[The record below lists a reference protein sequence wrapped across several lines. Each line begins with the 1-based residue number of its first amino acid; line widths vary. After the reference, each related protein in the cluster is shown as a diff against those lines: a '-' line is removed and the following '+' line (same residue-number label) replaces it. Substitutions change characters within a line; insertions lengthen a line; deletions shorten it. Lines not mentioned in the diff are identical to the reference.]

1 MMDPMCNDYDVVN
14 LLIVF
19 YKLLFKI
26 VTDTKLVEINVE
38 MNKMNLSICLVMLEI
53 MWSKTPGLPPKSQW
67 KLK

>member
-53 MWSKTPGLPPKSQW
+53 MWVQDPGSSP
-67 KLK
+67 

>member
-38 MNKMNLSICLVMLEI
+38 MNKMNLSICLVVLEI
-53 MWSKTPGLPPKSQW
+53 MWVQDPGSSP
-67 KLK
+67 